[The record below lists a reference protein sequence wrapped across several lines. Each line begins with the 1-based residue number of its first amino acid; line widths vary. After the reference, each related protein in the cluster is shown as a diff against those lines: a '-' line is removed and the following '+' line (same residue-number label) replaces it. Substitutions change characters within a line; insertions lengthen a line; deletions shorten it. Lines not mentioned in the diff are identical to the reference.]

1 MLMDCETIPDPHLR
15 LETSGTV
22 VIASQGTKP
31 CGDKLVVP
39 RTSKGKFENTQNTQA
54 GSHEMVATKVKRKAV
69 EPAATAGL
77 SQAGTSEAVEITLNQ
92 TIKITLKRSEVI
104 NRDDFHSEEL
114 SSKEDIPE
122 EIMTE
127 QGSSEVTN
135 RDDYDSEELS
145 SEEEIPEEIMTEQG
159 SLEVTN
165 RDDCHSE
172 EFRPEEDIP
181 EEIMI
186 EHESSEVTNRDD
198 YDSEEFRSEEEFPEE
213 IMIEHESSEVTNR
226 DDYHSE
232 ELGSEEDI
240 PVEII
245 AEDNYSEQSSREDDI
260 PYEGDFEDD
269 IYDVIIGAEVTAERE
284 TPDYASERDDI
295 PEEIVTE
302 GDASENMVDNKN
314 DIIADEVR
322 EESIFPADYLLEID
336 IVTENKD
343 DENYEDN
350 CTEAVEIIEEA
361 IYENEGCLDD
371 FAIECQRI
379 SMINIPD
386 VFQ

>member
-1 MLMDCETIPDPHLR
+1 
-15 LETSGTV
+15 
-22 VIASQGTKP
+22 
-31 CGDKLVVP
+31 
-39 RTSKGKFENTQNTQA
+39 
-54 GSHEMVATKVKRKAV
+54 
-69 EPAATAGL
+69 
-77 SQAGTSEAVEITLNQ
+77 
-92 TIKITLKRSEVI
+92 
-104 NRDDFHSEEL
+104 
-114 SSKEDIPE
+114 
-122 EIMTE
+122 
-127 QGSSEVTN
+127 
-135 RDDYDSEELS
+135 
-145 SEEEIPEEIMTEQG
+145 
-159 SLEVTN
+159 
-165 RDDCHSE
+165 
-172 EFRPEEDIP
+172 
-181 EEIMI
+181 MI

-198 YDSEEFRSEEEFPEE
+198 YHSEEFRSEEDILEE

-226 DDYHSE
+226 DDYHLE

-245 AEDNYSEQSSREDDI
+245 AEDNYSEHSSREDDI

-302 GDASENMVDNKN
+302 GDASGNMVDNKN
-314 DIIADEVR
+314 YIIADEVR

-350 CTEAVEIIEEA
+350 CTESVEIIEAA

>member
-22 VIASQGTKP
+22 VIASQGAKP
-31 CGDKLVVP
+31 CGDEPVVP
-39 RTSKGKFENTQNTQA
+39 RTSKGKFENTQNTQS

-77 SQAGTSEAVEITLNQ
+77 SQAGTSDAVEITLNQ
-92 TIKITLKRSEVI
+92 TIKNIFLRSEVI

-114 SSKEDIPE
+114 SSEEDIPE

-145 SEEEIPEEIMTEQG
+145 SEKEIPEEIMTEQG

-165 RDDCHSE
+165 RDD
-172 EFRPEEDIP
+172 
-181 EEIMI
+181 
-186 EHESSEVTNRDD
+186 
-198 YDSEEFRSEEEFPEE
+198 YDSEEFRPEEEFPEE

-232 ELGSEEDI
+232 ELSSEEDI

-245 AEDNYSEQSSREDDI
+245 AEDNYSEHSSREDDI